1 MKLLNFLPK
10 EDKFN
15 DMLQTL
21 AEHAQAAS
29 HALHQLTDANTS
41 AAPSQAEPLTQ
52 AIAQTKTA
60 AKQVYNQ
67 LVTEVCTT
75 FITPF
80 DREDI
85 QELGTAIYL
94 IPKLIHKSNQRMRQH
109 HLTCYNGDFSR
120 FSAIIMRQSTVLLE
134 LMYGLQKGLK
144 PTIIH
149 EKSAILYELE
159 DQGDETLGSLISSLF
174 ESDLPVRELLLR
186 KDLYEML
193 EDVTDYYRDAAAV
206 AMRVVLKHS

>member
-1 MKLLNFLPK
+1 MKLFNLLPK

-15 DMLQTL
+15 EMLQTL
-21 AEHAQAAS
+21 AGHAQTAS
-29 HALHQLTDANTS
+29 VALNRLVEHPQDSTLQTT
-41 AAPSQAEPLTQ
+41 LTQ
-52 AIAQTKTA
+52 EIAATKTA

-85 QELGTAIYL
+85 QELSTAIYL

-109 HLTCYNGDFSR
+109 HLGSFHGDFGR
-120 FSAIIMRQSTVLLE
+120 FSGIIVRQSTVLVE
-134 LMYGLQKGLK
+134 LMRGLEKGLK
-144 PTIIH
+144 PTLIH
-149 EKSAILYELE
+149 EKSGILYELE
-159 DQGDETLGSLISSLF
+159 DQGDDTLGTLISELF
-174 ESDLPVRELLLR
+174 ASELPVRELILR